1 MVDNFLVGFLLLLAL
16 RVQSERVQVKRS
28 VETEPRVL
36 FNLSNG
42 DALEGVWLQ
51 HPVNQVL
58 RRFGEELWHVVL
70 GFANLSKQVRNSFF
84 VKWQFP

>member
-36 FNLSNG
+36 FNLCNG

-58 RRFGEELWHVVL
+58 RRFREELWHVVL
-70 GFANLSKQVRNSFF
+70 GFANLSKKVRNSFF